1 MSSAQ
6 AVLQALWS
14 ALGGDAEAAGRVRL
28 TGAEPVLPSSFA
40 IGTAAQASIAASAL
54 AADELWRLRGG
65 RPQAVAVDM
74 RAAGI
79 EFRGEHYLR
88 VNDGPALEFRDIL
101 STTFRCGD
109 GRWVRIHANFPHHRE
124 GVLKLLGCAHGR
136 EAVEQA
142 LQGWAALDFEEAA
155 AERGLVVAALRSFDE
170 WDAHPQAQAL
180 AGRPLLTMERIGDAP
195 PAPLPAAA
203 PPLAGLRVL
212 DLTRVIAGPVCGRT
226 LAGHGADVMLV
237 TAPHLPAIDPLVIET
252 GRGKL
257 ACHLDLRQASD
268 HRVFVSLLSRADVLV
283 QGYRPG
289 GLAALGLGPEAAA
302 RIRPGIVYL
311 SLSAYGP
318 VGPWSG
324 RRGYDSLVQTATG
337 FNRAEAQAAGSDAPK
352 AFPAQALDRAT
363 GYLMA
368 AAAMRALA
376 RRAEEGGSWHVQMSL
391 AQTGAW
397 IRALGRVADGLAL
410 PDPGFD
416 AVQDCL
422 EQVPS
427 GFGRLTLV
435 RHAAELADTPVR
447 WPRPAVPLG
456 THPPR
461 WP

>member
-1 MSSAQ
+1 M
-6 AVLQALWS
+6 LALWS
-14 ALGGDAEAAGRVRL
+14 ALGGNAEAAGRVRL
-28 TGAEPVLPSSFA
+28 TGSEPVLPSSFA
-40 IGTAAQASIAASAL
+40 LGTAAQASIAVSAL
-54 AADELWRLRGG
+54 AAAELWRLRGG
-65 RPQAVAVDM
+65 RVQAIGVDM

-88 VNDGPALEFRDIL
+88 VNDGPALEFRDVL

-136 EAVEQA
+136 EPVARA
-142 LQGWAALDFEEAA
+142 LQGWEALAFEEAA
-155 AERGLVVAALRSFDE
+155 AREGLVVAALRSFEE

-180 AGRPLLTMERIGDAP
+180 AGWPLLTVERIGEAP
-195 PAPLPAAA
+195 PEPLRAA
-203 PPLAGLRVL
+203 PRPLAGLRVL

-257 ACHLDLRQASD
+257 ACQLDLRAAAD
-268 HRVFVSLLSRADVLV
+268 RAAFASLLSRADVLV

-289 GLAALGLGPEAAA
+289 GLGALGFGPEEAA
-302 RIRPGIVYL
+302 RIRPGLVYV

-318 VGPWSG
+318 AGPWSG

-337 FNRAEAQAAGSDAPK
+337 FNHAEAQAAGSDAPK
-352 AFPAQALDRAT
+352 PFPAQVLDRAT

-368 AAAMRALA
+368 AAAMRALG
-376 RRAEEGGSWHVQMSL
+376 RRAKEGGSWHVQLSL
-391 AQTGAW
+391 AQTGRW
-397 IRALGRVADGLAL
+397 IRQLGRVPDGLAL
-410 PDPGFD
+410 NDPGFD
-416 AVQDCL
+416 AVQDRL
-422 EQVPS
+422 EPVAS

-435 RHAAELADTPVR
+435 SHAAELGQTPVH
-447 WPRPAVPLG
+447 WTRPAVPLG